1 MEQKYI
7 EDKMHEL
14 EKIIN
19 YKFND
24 INLLCEAMNATK
36 IKYENAG
43 KNNETYVNEGLAL
56 VGDTILKFVLSDKI
70 FNEETKIKG
79 EITKSKEKLENNHN
93 LYNVSKCLGVIYYLY
108 NVSNEKI
115 HFYGDKNVP
124 EHETVCCGKHDASI
138 EAIIAAIYYDS
149 SFDNIKCWILY
160 FLYPLLVKIWFL
172 FFSKYL
178 LIAYSMSC
186 YNKEKEGK

>member
-19 YKFND
+19 YRFND

-43 KNNETYVNEGLAL
+43 KNNDTYVNDGLAL

-70 FNEETKIKG
+70 FSEETKIKG

-115 HFYGDKNVP
+115 YFYGDKNVP
-124 EHETVCCGKHDASI
+124 DHETVCCGKHDASI

-149 SFDNIKCWILY
+149 SFDNIKHWILY
-160 FLYPLLVKIWFL
+160 FLYPLLK
-172 FFSKYL
+172 KYST
-178 LIAYSMSC
+178 I
-186 YNKEKEGK
+186 

>member
-36 IKYENAG
+36 ISENDHA
-43 KNNETYVNEGLAL
+43 NEGLAL
-56 VGDTILKFVLSDKI
+56 VGDTILKFVLADKI
-70 FNEETKIKG
+70 FTEETKIKG
-79 EITKSKEKLENNHN
+79 EITKSKEKLEKNGVLYEIFVKENWRRFAYNDDNFYDESPKDNKVSCKQHN
-93 LYNVSKCLGVIYYLY
+93 QY
-108 NVSNEKI
+108 
-115 HFYGDKNVP
+115 
-124 EHETVCCGKHDASI
+124 I

-149 SFDNIKCWILY
+149 SFENAKDWILS
-160 FLYPLLVKIWFL
+160 FLYPFL
-172 FFSKYL
+172 KKYST
-178 LIAYSMSC
+178 I
-186 YNKEKEGK
+186 

>member
-19 YKFND
+19 YKFNN

-36 IKYENAG
+36 ISK
-43 KNNETYVNEGLAL
+43 TDHVNEGLAL
-56 VGDTILKFVLSDKI
+56 VGDTILKFVLADKI
-70 FNEETKIKG
+70 FTEETKIKG

-93 LYNVSKCLGVIYYLY
+93 LYNVSKCLGIVYYLY
-108 NVSNEKI
+108 NICNEKI

-149 SFDNIKCWILY
+149 SFDNIKHWILY
-160 FLYPLLVKIWFL
+160 FLYPLLK
-172 FFSKYL
+172 KYST
-178 LIAYSMSC
+178 I
-186 YNKEKEGK
+186 

>member
-1 MEQKYI
+1 MERKYI

-24 INLLCEAMNATK
+24 INLLCEAMNSTK
-36 IKYENAG
+36 IS
-43 KNNETYVNEGLAL
+43 KNDHANEGLAL
-56 VGDTILKFVLSDKI
+56 VGDAILKFVLADKI
-70 FNEETKIKG
+70 FTEETKIKG

-93 LYNVSKCLGVIYYLY
+93 LYNVSKCLGIIYYLY
-108 NVSNEKI
+108 NVCNEKI

-124 EHETVCCGKHDASI
+124 DHETVCCGKHDVSI

-149 SFDNIKCWILY
+149 SFDNAKHWILY
-160 FLYPLLVKIWFL
+160 FLYRLLK
-172 FFSKYL
+172 KY
-178 LIAYSMSC
+178 STM
-186 YNKEKEGK
+186 

>member
-14 EKIIN
+14 EKIIK
-19 YKFND
+19 YKFSD

-43 KNNETYVNEGLAL
+43 KNNDTYKNEGIAL
-56 VGDTILKFVLSDKI
+56 VGDTILKFVLTDKI
-70 FNEETKIKG
+70 FTEETKIKG
-79 EITKSKEKLENNHN
+79 EISKSKEQLENNKVLYKIFVEENWRRFAYNDDNFYDESPKENRVSCKQHN
-93 LYNVSKCLGVIYYLY
+93 QY
-108 NVSNEKI
+108 
-115 HFYGDKNVP
+115 
-124 EHETVCCGKHDASI
+124 I

-149 SFDNIKCWILY
+149 SFDNVKHWILY
-160 FLYPLLVKIWFL
+160 FLYPLLK
-172 FFSKYL
+172 KYSD
-178 LIAYSMSC
+178 IC

>member
-1 MEQKYI
+1 MERKYI

-19 YKFND
+19 YKFNN

-43 KNNETYVNEGLAL
+43 KNNDTYVNDGLAL

-70 FNEETKIKG
+70 FSEETKIKG
-79 EITKSKEKLENNHN
+79 EITKSKEKLENNYN

-149 SFDNIKCWILY
+149 SFDNAKYWILY
-160 FLYPLLVKIWFL
+160 FLYPLLK
-172 FFSKYL
+172 KY
-178 LIAYSMSC
+178 STM
-186 YNKEKEGK
+186 